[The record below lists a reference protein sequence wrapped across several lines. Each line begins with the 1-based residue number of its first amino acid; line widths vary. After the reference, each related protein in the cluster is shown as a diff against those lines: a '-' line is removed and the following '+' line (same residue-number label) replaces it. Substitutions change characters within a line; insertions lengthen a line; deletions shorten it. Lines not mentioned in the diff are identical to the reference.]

1 MVKKCGLQNN
11 VRFKGSESVYE
22 KESTN
27 SLVLLKL
34 DVPLLTSPIEAATA
48 NSVIIFFG
56 FDLVSRWASL
66 VTT

>member
-1 MVKKCGLQNN
+1 MVCKTTSGLKVQRAFRKKKVL
-11 VRFKGSESVYE
+11 K
-22 KESTN
+22 
-27 SLVLLKL
+27 VLLKL